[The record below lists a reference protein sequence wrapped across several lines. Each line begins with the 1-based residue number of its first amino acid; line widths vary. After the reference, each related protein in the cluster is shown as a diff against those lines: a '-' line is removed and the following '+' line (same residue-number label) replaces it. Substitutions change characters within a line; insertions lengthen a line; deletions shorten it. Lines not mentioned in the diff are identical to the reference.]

1 MVMEFVTEPRGSAA
15 IMFLTPPTSNKTKG
29 KNKRKGKGK
38 GKAKDKDINLS
49 MLKREA
55 RDNNVSLWLGN
66 DSVHPDREREKEAQ
80 LWAFHMGRADKFCS
94 GLCWNSLSV

>member
-1 MVMEFVTEPRGSAA
+1 MSRKGKGKYPIR
-15 IMFLTPPTSNKTKG
+15 KKG

-66 DSVHPDREREKEAQ
+66 EGFVSFNKWLKEITK
-80 LWAFHMGRADKFCS
+80 HC
-94 GLCWNSLSV
+94 